1 MNQVLPAKRRKKT
14 TPSTPSNPNIR
25 SDLQTPVPP
34 VLDDESEW
42 NAAVNKARKAT
53 REQHIEHN
61 DMPDATTTMKVCLRL
76 CRYVY
81 ACRFYHINVCISLGG
96 VVPCRRRADVDYRTG
111 VEPKHSK
118 GDSFWV
124 YRKRS
129 KAWVEGQVVDTRH
142 FMSDG
147 YYLVDLADGIRV
159 AAYDQ
164 TLVSRKKK
172 DHIRV
177 HITK

>member
-96 VVPCRRRADVDYRTG
+96 VVPCRRRLPNRSG
-111 VEPKHSK
+111 VNAQQRGFGLGLP
-118 GDSFWV
+118 
-124 YRKRS
+124 
-129 KAWVEGQVVDTRH
+129 
-142 FMSDG
+142 
-147 YYLVDLADGIRV
+147 
-159 AAYDQ
+159 
-164 TLVSRKKK
+164 
-172 DHIRV
+172 
-177 HITK
+177 